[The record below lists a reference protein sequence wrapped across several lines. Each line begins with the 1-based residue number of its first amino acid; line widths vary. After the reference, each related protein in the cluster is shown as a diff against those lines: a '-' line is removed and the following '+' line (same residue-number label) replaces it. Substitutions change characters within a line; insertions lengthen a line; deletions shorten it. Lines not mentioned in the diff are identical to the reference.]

1 MIARA
6 GTAQAK
12 LNKTRRSRASL
23 FLFSTYIHT
32 YLVPNYKTSYRA
44 NHTRVNCK
52 FKFSSANYFSHYYT
66 TEMHATLLRRHLIPS
81 LAASL
86 LSCSTNM
93 LNASD
98 GEAFS
103 IALFRHAPWVASCSR
118 HNLCCCVKEKS
129 RNMMMLCGMKVG
141 RLYRILRM

>member
-1 MIARA
+1 MSAIRNIYWCILILNSTSTVRGIILYTEYILQERCSSVFYSIKISMPDYDAVIARA

-52 FKFSSANYFSHYYT
+52 FKFSSANYFHIITRRRCMLLYSVDTSSH
-66 TEMHATLLRRHLIPS
+66 R
-81 LAASL
+81 
-86 LSCSTNM
+86 
-93 LNASD
+93 
-98 GEAFS
+98 
-103 IALFRHAPWVASCSR
+103 
-118 HNLCCCVKEKS
+118 
-129 RNMMMLCGMKVG
+129 
-141 RLYRILRM
+141 